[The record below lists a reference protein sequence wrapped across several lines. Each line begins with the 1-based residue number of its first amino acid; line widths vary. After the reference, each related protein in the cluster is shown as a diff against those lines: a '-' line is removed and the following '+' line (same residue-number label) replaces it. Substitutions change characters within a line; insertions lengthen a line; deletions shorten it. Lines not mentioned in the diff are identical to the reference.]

1 MTAYFIAN
9 RFFRDALQL
18 KLYNFQLQINVETSL
33 LHYTLIGLSSCKYGT
48 IIYIFVPKTANIWTL
63 GGGVALIWLEYATRH
78 GKAQHYRLHVPVA
91 FYTVTHLA
99 ANY

>member
-1 MTAYFIAN
+1 MLLRTEFLETHCNSTYN
-9 RFFRDALQL
+9 Y
-18 KLYNFQLQINVETSL
+18 KLMWKLHV
-33 LHYTLIGLSSCKYGT
+33 HYTLIELSSCKYGT
-48 IIYIFVPKTANIWTL
+48 IIYIFLPKTANIWTL